1 MLQSWYDPE
10 SVYDWLVQK
19 KKRSVRKPQGE
30 EGEEEDDDGGF
41 GQRVPLA
48 MVMELA
54 LDAVVRRHTNL
65 LSDPCHD
72 ACPASDRLDKP

>member
-30 EGEEEDDDGGF
+30 EGEDDDDGGF

-54 LDAVVRRHTNL
+54 LDAVVRRHTDL
-65 LSDPCHD
+65 LSHPCHD